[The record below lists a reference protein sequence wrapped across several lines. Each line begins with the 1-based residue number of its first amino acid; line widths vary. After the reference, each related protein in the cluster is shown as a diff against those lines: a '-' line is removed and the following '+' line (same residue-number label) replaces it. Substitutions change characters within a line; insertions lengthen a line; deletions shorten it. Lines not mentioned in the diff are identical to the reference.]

1 MLNKNLLPIS
11 IISAAIIIGG
21 ALFYTRQAC
30 PSRGEDENLLI
41 AQVAA
46 QKAIDYINKNM
57 MGKDQTASLVS
68 AEEESGL
75 YKFKLKVGEQEF
87 DSYVTKD
94 GKILF
99 PNAGVDLDSSPP
111 TAQEPEVQK
120 EITKRDTPDVKVFV
134 MSYCPYGLQ
143 AMKMFLP
150 VYDLLKDKAEMGIY
164 FVDYIMHEK
173 QEIDENLR
181 MHCIQKGEEEK
192 FYNYLNCFV
201 KDGDFEK
208 CLGEAKIDKTK
219 LNNCVEKTDKEYK
232 VTEQYNDKSTWLNGN
247 FPKFDIHTDLNEK
260 YGVQGSPTVVINDA
274 VVNIS
279 PRSPEKFKETI
290 CQAFAS
296 EPETCSQSL
305 SEESPSPGFGGGTSE
320 SGGGACK

>member
-1 MLNKNLLPIS
+1 MLNKNLLPVS
-11 IISAAIIIGG
+11 IIIAGMIIGG
-21 ALFYTRQAC
+21 VLFYSRQAC
-30 PSRGEDENLLI
+30 PSLGKVEKLLTSQE
-41 AQVAA
+41 AV
-46 QKAIDYINKNM
+46 QKAIDFINKNM
-57 MGKDQTASLVS
+57 MSEGQTASLVS
-68 AEEESGL
+68 AQEESGL
-75 YKFKLKVGEQEF
+75 YQFKIKIGEQEF
-87 DSYVTKD
+87 KSYVTRD

-99 PNAGVDLDSSPP
+99 PNAGIDLDSSPS
-111 TAQEPEVQK
+111 TAQEPEVQE

-134 MSYCPYGLQ
+134 MSYCPFGLQ

-150 VYDLLKDKAEMGIY
+150 VYDLLQDKAEMELY

-181 MHCIQKGEEEK
+181 IYCVQKEQEEK

-219 LNNCVEKTDKEYK
+219 LNNCVAETDKEYK

-247 FPKFDIHTDLNEK
+247 FPKFDIHTDLNKK
-260 YGVQGSPTVVINDA
+260 YGVRGSPTVVLNDI

-279 PRSPEKFKETI
+279 PRSPENFKKTI
-290 CQAFAS
+290 CQAFVS
-296 EPETCSQSL
+296 EPEECSRVL
-305 SEESPSPGFGGGTSE
+305 SEENPSPGFGRGTSE
-320 SGGGACK
+320 SRGGACK